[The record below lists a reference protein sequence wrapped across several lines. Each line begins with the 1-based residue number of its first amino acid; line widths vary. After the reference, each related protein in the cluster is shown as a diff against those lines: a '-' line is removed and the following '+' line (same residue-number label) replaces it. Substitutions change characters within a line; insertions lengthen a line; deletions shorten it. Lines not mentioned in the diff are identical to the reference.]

1 MQVSHDPLH
10 VTFWQLGFR
19 NQERCWHWLFLW
31 LWVTKSFISPAFH
44 QHLWNF
50 SRLKCR
56 TIKHLIPHS
65 SWQFFLNHPLKGT
78 ANYLNLRDFTLNK
91 FQFLF
96 SLGKWKYLVILDLGF
111 PVTTNGDSWVTA
123 VSMVA
128 MHLSCFLIQ
137 VASLIYIPSLAPMGL
152 WLCDLCS
159 RQ

>member
-1 MQVSHDPLH
+1 MCAGFSWPSSCHLLATGLQEPGEMLTLAVSMTMSNKVFYLSCIP
-10 VTFWQLGFR
+10 
-19 NQERCWHWLFLW
+19 
-31 LWVTKSFISPAFH
+31 PASMK
-44 QHLWNF
+44 L
-50 SRLKCR
+50 
-56 TIKHLIPHS
+56 KHLIPHS